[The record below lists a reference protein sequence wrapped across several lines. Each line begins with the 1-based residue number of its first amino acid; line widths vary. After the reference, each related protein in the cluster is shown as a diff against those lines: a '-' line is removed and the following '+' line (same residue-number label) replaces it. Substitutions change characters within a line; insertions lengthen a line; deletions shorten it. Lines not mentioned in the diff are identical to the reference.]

1 MNKNS
6 SLTPKQ
12 QRFCDEY
19 LISLNATQAAIT
31 AGYSLKTARHMGYE
45 NLTKPYIQSYL
56 KTRIKQ
62 AEKRTEITMDK
73 VLQFWADIAFTPMD
87 ELFDSGPDGT
97 LIPKSFDEMTDRA
110 KRCVSELK
118 AQFDMDGA
126 GWQTIKRIDQLK
138 ASEMIA
144 KHLGMFIE
152 RKEIGTPGEFD
163 KLTDAELDA
172 RIRKEAEFFQ
182 SYVGKAGEEGRQR
195 EKQSDRPH

>member
-6 SLTPKQ
+6 SLTLKQ

-19 LISLNATQAAIT
+19 LISLNAKDACVK
-31 AGYSLKTARHMGYE
+31 AGYSLRTAKEMGCE
-45 NLTKPYIQSYL
+45 NLTKPHIQAYL
-56 KTRIKQ
+56 QVRIKQ

-118 AQFDMDGA
+118 AQFNKDGA

-144 KHLGMFIE
+144 KHLGMFVE

-163 KLTDAELDA
+163 KLTDEELDA
-172 RIRKEAEFFQ
+172 LIKKEAEFFRAMQ
-182 SYVGKAGEEGRQR
+182 GKQEAKRVC
-195 EKQSDRPH
+195 

>member
-6 SLTPKQ
+6 LLTPKQ
-12 QRFCDEY
+12 QRFCNEY
-19 LISLNATQAAIT
+19 LISLNAKDACIK
-31 AGYSLKTARHMGYE
+31 AGYSLRTAKEMGCE
-45 NLTKPYIQSYL
+45 NLTKPHIQAYL
-56 KTRIKQ
+56 QVRIKQ

-73 VLQFWADIAFTPMD
+73 VLQYWADIAFTPMD
-87 ELFDSGPDGT
+87 ELFNSGPDGT
-97 LIPKSFDEMTDRA
+97 LIPKSFDEMTSRA
-110 KRCVSELK
+110 KRCISELK
-118 AQFDMDGA
+118 AQFDKDGA

-172 RIRKEAEFFQ
+172 RIKAEVQFFADEAGAKKEGNNQE
-182 SYVGKAGEEGRQR
+182 
-195 EKQSDRPH
+195 D